1 MVQYYAAMYNN
12 NSSMRNVHL
21 FSGHVAYVF
30 WIDTVY
36 FQNNLSAQFSKMTIF
51 IIVRGDRDSRA
62 NLMPIYD
69 DLYQNKL

>member
-21 FSGHVAYVF
+21 FSGHVAYVY

-51 IIVRGDRDSRA
+51 IS
-62 NLMPIYD
+62 
-69 DLYQNKL
+69 QKKKKLKKTVIFHD